1 MAALLTGRGGSL
13 RWKQLGEC
21 LPLSRRLQGL
31 PPAWACSQVKW
42 APTSPWSFQTFPG
55 PGHTSVGTKTPCMKN
70 EMEIHPLC
78 PWWWRGKAF
87 DGLPIQQSRQVFTEE
102 CCDICWMKDGRHHF
116 GRESGAT
123 PLRAPGTVSSILL
136 LGGLAGLAVFQQGVV
151 VHCSPRLVP
160 SKCPA
165 PKAPPTQYE
174 RRSSQSSAA
183 NTYEVR
189 APPQAAEDAGVS
201 VSTRRVPQQ
210 PSVPPPLTAYG
221 KTHKKR
227 HWDTDND
234 NAYQVAPYNQKG
246 CPPGPPIRMNPD
258 RPGTPREAA
267 SVAPA
272 KAPAAKAMPSK
283 SFLPIDEA
291 QRSQAK
297 SWTMRVLQ
305 AAMMDTSKQGALLS
319 EAHQLTVTMTIAYA
333 TGCGMALSTGWL
345 WEGLDPP
352 RQTRRTVLVKKWMA
366 QNKTEKESMM
376 VKFGEVQYP
385 PRLQKSLMLK
395 DAWKEQLFE
404 IRSWL
409 ECLADE
415 THLMEDATKLSVR
428 LFLHGFRS
436 IDDLEGLPEPS
447 IQKITDVP
455 REQALLHSAI
465 RLVKDASFRKRARK
479 MCNDLGIKS
488 MELQGPRS
496 ADELAAS
503 LTPAALASLEESNKE
518 LEESLGIAV
527 GWEAQ
532 QGGLM
537 MRTGPRETTQKLA
550 EAVKTGRGLEVT
562 AFLDSREQTLKLE
575 TQRRSLPQVASG
587 LRAWHAFAVGV
598 LHYDPSA
605 TLPPGCTQDVVK
617 YLQVFSNAGTA
628 ANYLGHLRWACKA
641 YKKGVTWSTPELGM
655 LIKGLQKMDL
665 RTRIAGLP
673 DKYKLE
679 EMMVMKIVKL
689 ARDLGDMEFS
699 WLACWSYHFLLRVP
713 SEAVPLEVGQPS
725 DAQGKLPLN
734 RHSALWMED
743 ERVYLKLQRRKHRPG
758 GSLLIRHCQC
768 SVADSDEWFCPVH
781 CCSLRYAAQ
790 GTQILPEMTATK
802 AVKKLRRYLGMLSAP
817 AADQATLKV
826 FRASKA
832 TNLCLQGK
840 PVAAVLAAGE
850 WRSAA
855 VLNYVDDDLML
866 RADMS
871 REAMLLRTIV
881 DSESETE

>member
-1 MAALLTGRGGSL
+1 MRYET
-13 RWKQLGEC
+13 
-21 LPLSRRLQGL
+21 
-31 PPAWACSQVKW
+31 
-42 APTSPWSFQTFPG
+42 
-55 PGHTSVGTKTPCMKN
+55 
-70 EMEIHPLC
+70 EIHPLS
-78 PWWWRGKAF
+78 PWWWREKASAE
-87 DGLPIQQSRQVFTEE
+87 LLQPSRLAFTEE
-102 CCDICWMKDGRHHF
+102 CYDTCWRKDGRHHC
-116 GRESGAT
+116 GQGVGETS
-123 PLRAPGTVSSILL
+123 LRAPSIASKFLL
-136 LGGLAGLAVFQQGVV
+136 LGGVAGLAVFQQCEVVQCGVGKK
-151 VHCSPRLVP
+151 SQAPRMEP
-160 SKCPA
+160 TTKARPTQ
-165 PKAPPTQYE
+165 APPLANP
-174 RRSSQSSAA
+174 AA
-183 NTYEVR
+183 
-189 APPQAAEDAGVS
+189 GIS
-201 VSTRRVPQQ
+201 VSTRKFPQQ
-210 PSVPPPLTAYG
+210 PSVPPPVTVFG
-221 KTHKKR
+221 KAQKKR

-234 NAYQVAPYNQKG
+234 NDYQVAPFYQKG
-246 CPPGPPIRMNPD
+246 CPPGPPIRMNSD
-258 RPGTPREAA
+258 RLGKPSEA
-267 SVAPA
+267 VAVVPA
-272 KAPAAKAMPSK
+272 KAPEAKAMPVK
-283 SFLPIDEA
+283 PTLPIDEV
-291 QRSQAK
+291 QKSQAK

-305 AAMMDTSKQGALLS
+305 AAMMDTSKQSSLLS
-319 EAHQLTVTMTIAYA
+319 EAHQLTVTMTTAYA
-333 TGCGMALSTGWL
+333 TGCGMALSTAWL
-345 WEGLDPP
+345 WEGLDPQ
-352 RQTRRTVLVKKWMA
+352 RHARRTQLVKKWMA
-366 QNKTEKESMM
+366 AGKVEKDSMIQ
-376 VKFGEVQYP
+376 KCGEVKYP
-385 PRLQKSLMLK
+385 PKLQKSLLLK

-415 THLMEDATKLSVR
+415 THLVEDAVKLSVR
-428 LFLHGFRS
+428 VFLHGFRN
-436 IDDLEGLPEPS
+436 IDDLGNLPEPS

-465 RLVKDASFRKRARK
+465 RLVRDAAFKKRARR

-488 MELQGPRS
+488 MDLQGPRS

-503 LTPAALASLEESNKE
+503 LTPAALASLEDSNKE

-537 MRTGPRETTQKLA
+537 VRTGPRATTQKLA

-562 AFLDSREQTLKLE
+562 AFLDSREQALKLE

-598 LHYDPSA
+598 LQYDPNA
-605 TLPPGCTQDVVK
+605 TLPPGCTNDVVK
-617 YLQVFSNAGTA
+617 YLQVFSNPGTA

-641 YKKGVTWSTPELGM
+641 YNKGVTWSTPELGM
-655 LIKGLQKMDL
+655 LVKGLQKMDL

-679 EMMVMKIVKL
+679 EMMVMKLVKL

-699 WLACWSYHFLLRVP
+699 WLACWSYAFLLRVP
-713 SEAVPLEVGQPS
+713 SEAVSLEVGQPS

-734 RHSALWMED
+734 RHSALWVED
-743 ERVYLKLQRRKHRPG
+743 EKVYLKLQRRKNRPG
-758 GSLLIRHCQC
+758 GSLLIRQCQC
-768 SVADSDEWFCPVH
+768 STTGSDEWFCPVH

-790 GTQILPEMTATK
+790 GTQIMPEMTATT
-802 AVKKLRRYLGMLSAP
+802 AAKKLRRYLTMLGAP
-817 AADQATLKV
+817 AANEATLKV

-871 REAMLLRTIV
+871 RDAVMLRTIV
-881 DSESETE
+881 ESDSDWD